1 MNKFLTLLFALTG
14 LVATGPVVAS
24 TRIEAK
30 NWRTVQTTEVRAL
43 STNLKAHTGEL
54 VAVKFNFR
62 GKDIHH
68 LKPNWYQGTIWQ
80 RDPAGKKSTNV
91 RVMIAKSDL
100 PAFKSIT
107 TNAASSDEITAYGR
121 VRWDS
126 ENNFIFVQL
135 LGRNATPD
143 PSGNAVLTW

>member
-14 LVATGPVVAS
+14 LVAISSVAAG
-24 TRIEAK
+24 TRIDAK
-30 NWRTVQTTEVRAL
+30 NWRALQNTDVRGL
-43 STNLKAHTGEL
+43 SMNLKAHTGEL

-62 GKDIHH
+62 GKDLHH

-80 RDPAGKKSTNV
+80 RDPEGKKSTNM
-91 RVMIAKSDL
+91 RVMISKNDL

-135 LGRNATPD
+135 FGRTAALD